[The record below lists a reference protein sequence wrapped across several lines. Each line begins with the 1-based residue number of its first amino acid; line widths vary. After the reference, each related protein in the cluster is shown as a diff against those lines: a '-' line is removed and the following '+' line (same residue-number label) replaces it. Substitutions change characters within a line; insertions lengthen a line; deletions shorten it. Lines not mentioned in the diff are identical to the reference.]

1 MARLTK
7 IGVTYISLV
16 ERPANKLDIIYKSED
31 INYTDEKQ
39 IAITK
44 STPEGLV
51 YGTVY
56 APNVKDA
63 DGDWADA
70 ATIKK
75 AAHDFLR
82 KGRNANVDIQHS
94 EKPSG
99 AHVVESHVT
108 ETGAWAV
115 AIQMDPQG
123 AEFSRV
129 QKGELKG
136 LSMGAW
142 CEKVNEEPPA
152 SGGMQSDN
160 QVAEALVKMQKSLE
174 SLSEKVNGI
183 EAQVKAVPKSR
194 QLVIEGDEVH
204 HVEKNDAGG
213 KGKFREFVFSDLA

>member
-82 KGRNANVDIQHS
+82 K
-94 EKPSG
+94 
-99 AHVVESHVT
+99 
-108 ETGAWAV
+108 V
-115 AIQMDPQG
+115 ATPTLTSST
-123 AEFSRV
+123 AR
-129 QKGELKG
+129 
-136 LSMGAW
+136 
-142 CEKVNEEPPA
+142 
-152 SGGMQSDN
+152 
-160 QVAEALVKMQKSLE
+160 SLRAPMW
-174 SLSEKVNGI
+174 LR
-183 EAQVKAVPKSR
+183 AT
-194 QLVIEGDEVH
+194 
-204 HVEKNDAGG
+204 
-213 KGKFREFVFSDLA
+213 